1 MRHEYRNRAKRV
13 IQDLRELAA
22 LTSDAN
28 GAHRVAWTPVW
39 DKALTWFQEKMQQE
53 GASLSVDSAYNIFAK
68 ISGETEEAVC
78 IGSHLDSVPCGG
90 WLDGALGVAAGM
102 EVLRYYGNCGKR
114 PKKTIYIVNW
124 ADEEGARFGRSC
136 IGSSAVSG
144 ALDIES
150 AAQLTD
156 SGGISFRKA
165 AQAYQLDVYDFPKAK
180 EEFQAKQIAKY
191 LELHIE
197 QAPILESRHK
207 AAACVYG
214 ITGCKRQYITF
225 TGQQAH
231 SGCPIPMR
239 RDALLAA
246 AQAALAFR
254 YIGNAYTQ
262 GDTYAYCTVGSVQVS
277 PGVVTIFPGTCR
289 ISLDQRH
296 IDRGILEEIYNEA
309 QEACIEAAQE
319 NHVDVSFETIWDI
332 PPTIFDASLVALCKE
347 AVKEETGEAT
357 AIYSG
362 PLHDAAEIAK
372 ILPSVMMFVR
382 SIEGLSHCKEENTS
396 DIDLEIGIAAFLR
409 LADKVIRGETVC

>member
-1 MRHEYRNRAKRV
+1 MIGNSPNRFVVIIRVKRTLEIGFSSQSLVQQKKIDSLSAGIAERVREGKDAALQLAEIGNVTVCSRNQIRLIENRAV
-13 IQDLRELAA
+13 GLHHSQQFDGCLAA
-22 LTSDAN
+22 
-28 GAHRVAWTPVW
+28 
-39 DKALTWFQEKMQQE
+39 
-53 GASLSVDSAYNIFAK
+53 I
-68 ISGETEEAVC
+68 
-78 IGSHLDSVPCGG
+78 
-90 WLDGALGVAAGM
+90 
-102 EVLRYYGNCGKR
+102 
-114 PKKTIYIVNW
+114 
-124 ADEEGARFGRSC
+124 SC

-239 RDALLAA
+239 RDAFLAA

-409 LADKVIRGETVC
+409 LADKVIQGETVC